1 MGGLAMSCL
10 GPREFIALL
19 GKAGESPMVDPKRR
33 DFIKLLGGAA
43 ATWPLTARGQQLEPM
58 RRISVLMGY
67 AESDPAAQSFVEAF
81 VKGLQESGW
90 TDGRNVSIEYRWAR
104 GDIDR
109 IRNFAKELVEKKP
122 DVILANTTPVAVA
135 LHRETRTIPI
145 VFAIVSDPV
154 GDGLVVS
161 LSRPG
166 ANLTGFINIEAS
178 MGGKWLELLKESAPR
193 IRRAAIMF
201 NPDTAPARG
210 SYFSPSFE
218 TAAQSLDVEP
228 ITAAVRSAA
237 DIEAVITALGRD
249 SPGGLV
255 VSADGFMVV
264 QRAAIISLTSRNHVP
279 AIFFRPDFARDGGL
293 LAYGASSV
301 AVFYRA
307 ASYVDR
313 VLRGARPSELPV
325 QVPTK
330 FELVINLR
338 TAKSLGLDVPQTLL
352 ARADEVIE

>member
-1 MGGLAMSCL
+1 MRR
-10 GPREFIALL
+10 REFIGL
-19 GKAGESPMVDPKRR
+19 V
-33 DFIKLLGGAA
+33 GGAA
-43 ATWPLTARGQQLEPM
+43 AAWPLAALAQQTDRM
-58 RRISVLMGY
+58 RRIGVLMGY
-67 AESDPAAQSFVEAF
+67 SESDPAARTFVEAF
-81 VKGLQESGW
+81 VRGLQELGW

-109 IRNFAKELVEKKP
+109 IRNFAKELVGMNP
-122 DVILANTTPVAVA
+122 DAILANTTPVAVA

-154 GDGLVVS
+154 GDGLVAS

-166 ANLTGFINIEAS
+166 ANVTGFINIEAS
-178 MGGKWLELLKESAPR
+178 MGGKWLELLKESAPH
-193 IRRAAIMF
+193 IKRAAIIF
-201 NPDTAPARG
+201 NPHTAPAGG
-210 SYFSPSFE
+210 SYFSRSFE
-218 TAAQSLDVEP
+218 TAAQSLAVEP

-237 DIEAVITALGRD
+237 DIEAVITALGRE
-249 SPGGLV
+249 STGGLV

-264 QRAAIISLTSRNHVP
+264 HRAAIISLTARNNVP
-279 AIFFRPDFARDGGL
+279 AIFFRPDYARDGGL

-313 VLRGARPSELPV
+313 VLRGAQPSELPV

-338 TAKSLGLDVPQTLL
+338 SAKALCLDIPQTLL

>member
-1 MGGLAMSCL
+1 MKR
-10 GPREFIALL
+10 REFIGL
-19 GKAGESPMVDPKRR
+19 V
-33 DFIKLLGGAA
+33 GGAA
-43 ATWPLTARGQQLEPM
+43 TAWPLAARAQQTERM
-58 RRISVLMGY
+58 RRIGVLMGY
-67 AESDPAAQSFVEAF
+67 AESDPAARTFVEAF
-81 VKGLQESGW
+81 VRGLQELGW

-109 IRNFAKELVEKKP
+109 IRNFAKELVGTNP

-154 GDGLVVS
+154 GDGLVAS
-161 LSRPG
+161 LARPG
-166 ANLTGFINIEAS
+166 ANITGFINIEAS
-178 MGGKWLELLKESAPR
+178 MGGKWLELLKESAPHLK
-193 IRRAAIMF
+193 RAAIMF
-201 NPDTAPARG
+201 NPDTAPAGG
-210 SYFSPSFE
+210 SYFTRSFE
-218 TAAQSLDVEP
+218 AAAQSLALEP

-237 DIEAVITALGRD
+237 DIEGVITALGRD
-249 SPGGLV
+249 SAGGLV

-264 QRAAIISLTSRNHVP
+264 HRAAIISLTSRNNVP
-279 AIFFRPDFARDGGL
+279 AIFFRPDYARDGGL

-313 VLRGARPSELPV
+313 VLRGAQPSELPV

-338 TAKSLGLDVPQTLL
+338 SAKALGLDIPQTLL